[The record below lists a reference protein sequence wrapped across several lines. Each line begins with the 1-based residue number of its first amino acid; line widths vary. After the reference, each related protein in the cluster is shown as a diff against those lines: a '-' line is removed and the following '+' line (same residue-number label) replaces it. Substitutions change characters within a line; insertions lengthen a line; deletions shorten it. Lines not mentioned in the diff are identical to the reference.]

1 MAFGV
6 GRFAAL
12 PLCRFAALPLCL
24 SLDCCLDCCLD
35 CSAGEGLGAKMAK
48 DCQRWPRGIRRPAP
62 IQVHAH
68 SRAPTTLVVSTSNE
82 RRRSARAY
90 NTVQ

>member
-48 DCQRWPRGIRRPAP
+48 DGQEESGDQPR
-62 IQVHAH
+62 
-68 SRAPTTLVVSTSNE
+68 SRSMHTVVPLLLS
-82 RRRSARAY
+82 
-90 NTVQ
+90 